1 MLPPVPIGDLQFA
14 VSPRDT
20 ATVLTI
26 SPALPYQH
34 FDTFLFTW
42 YQEGDSGTVHEANVT
57 VEEGGVLFLEG
68 LKQGQRYIGNWN
80 GNSSFE
86 FETTNNGILYHVN
99 VHMTYECKQVHKYMY
114 NIYMYIYVCMYA

>member
-1 MLPPVPIGDLQFA
+1 MTL
-14 VSPRDT
+14 
-20 ATVLTI
+20 

-42 YQEGDSGTVHEANVT
+42 YQEGDTGTVHEANVS

-80 GNSSFE
+80 GNSSFQ
-86 FETTNNGILYHVN
+86 FETTKNGTSYF
-99 VHMTYECKQVHKYMY
+99 M
-114 NIYMYIYVCMYA
+114 YVCMYVYTVDETHARDHSLEFHVNRA